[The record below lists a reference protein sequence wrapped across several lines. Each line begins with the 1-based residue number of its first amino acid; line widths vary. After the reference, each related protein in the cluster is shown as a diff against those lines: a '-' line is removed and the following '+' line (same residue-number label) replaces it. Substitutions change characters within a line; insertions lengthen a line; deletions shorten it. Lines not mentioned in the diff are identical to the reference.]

1 MRPAGKLIRTPR
13 ILKAEALRTSNSRGF
28 SAVEVPAE
36 ELMDNLTIFIAVTA
50 AAVVI
55 QAGILFAMY
64 LAVRQTTAR
73 TEALANEVRSK
84 VLPTVELAQSMLA
97 DLRPKVESIVN
108 NFNESSAMAKHQM
121 ERLDATVSDLLDRA
135 RLQVIRAD
143 ELVGRALDQ
152 VEETGDLV
160 NKTVVSPVR
169 QVSGILR
176 GLTAGLEFFFSGRR
190 KSRNGVEDEM
200 FI

>member
-1 MRPAGKLIRTPR
+1 
-13 ILKAEALRTSNSRGF
+13 
-28 SAVEVPAE
+28 
-36 ELMDNLTIFIAVTA
+36 MDTLTIFIAVTS

-55 QAGILFAMY
+55 QAVVLVVMY

-84 VLPTVELAQSMLA
+84 VLPTVELAQSMLL
-97 DLRPKVESIVN
+97 DLRPKVENIVN
-108 NFNESSAMAKHQM
+108 NFNDSSGLVRHQV
-121 ERLDATVSDLLDRA
+121 ERLDATVGDLLDRA
-135 RLQVIRAD
+135 RLQLIRAD
-143 ELVGRALDQ
+143 ELVGKALDQ

-160 NKTVVSPVR
+160 HKTVVSPVR
-169 QVSGILR
+169 QVSGVLQ

>member
-1 MRPAGKLIRTPR
+1 
-13 ILKAEALRTSNSRGF
+13 
-28 SAVEVPAE
+28 
-36 ELMDNLTIFIAVTA
+36 MDTLTIFIAVTS

-55 QAGILFAMY
+55 QAGILVAMY

-73 TEALANEVRSK
+73 TEALANEVRTK
-84 VLPTVELAQSMLA
+84 VLPTVELAQSMLV
-97 DLRPKVESIVN
+97 DLRPKVENIVN
-108 NFNESSAMAKHQM
+108 NFSESSNMARNQM
-121 ERLDATVSDLLDRA
+121 ARLDATMSDLLDRA

-143 ELVGRALDQ
+143 ELVGRALDR

-169 QVSGILR
+169 QVSGLLQ

-190 KSRNGVEDEM
+190 RSRDGAVQDEM

>member
-1 MRPAGKLIRTPR
+1 
-13 ILKAEALRTSNSRGF
+13 
-28 SAVEVPAE
+28 
-36 ELMDNLTIFIAVTA
+36 MDNLTIFIAVTS

-55 QAGILFAMY
+55 QAGILVAMY

-108 NFNESSAMAKHQM
+108 NFNESSVMARHQM
-121 ERLDATVSDLLDRA
+121 ERLDATMSDLLDRA

-143 ELVGRALDQ
+143 ELVGKALDR
-152 VEETGDLV
+152 VEETGELV
-160 NKTVVSPVR
+160 HKTVVSPVR
-169 QVSGILR
+169 QVSGVLQ

>member
-1 MRPAGKLIRTPR
+1 
-13 ILKAEALRTSNSRGF
+13 
-28 SAVEVPAE
+28 
-36 ELMDNLTIFIAVTA
+36 MDTLTIFIAVTS
-50 AAVVI
+50 AAVLI

-64 LAVRQTTAR
+64 LAVRQASAR
-73 TEALANEVRSK
+73 TEALASEVRSK
-84 VLPTVELAQSMLA
+84 VLPTVEMAQSMLE
-97 DLRPKVESIVN
+97 DLRPKVEGIVN
-108 NFNESSAMAKHQM
+108 NFNESSVMARNQM
-121 ERLDATVSDLLDRA
+121 ARLDATMSDLLDRA

-143 ELVGRALDQ
+143 ELVSKALDR

-169 QVSGILR
+169 QVSGLLQ

-190 KSRNGVEDEM
+190 RSRDGAVQDEM

>member
-1 MRPAGKLIRTPR
+1 
-13 ILKAEALRTSNSRGF
+13 
-28 SAVEVPAE
+28 
-36 ELMDNLTIFIAVTA
+36 MDTLTIFIAVTS

-55 QAGILFAMY
+55 QAGILVAMY

-73 TEALANEVRSK
+73 TQALASEVRTK
-84 VLPTVELAQSMLA
+84 VLPTVEMAQSMLA

-108 NFNESSAMAKHQM
+108 NFNESSVMVRNQMA
-121 ERLDATVSDLLDRA
+121 RFDATMSDLLDRA

-143 ELVGRALDQ
+143 ELVGHALDR

-169 QVSGILR
+169 QVSGLLQ

-190 KSRNGVEDEM
+190 RSRDRAVQDEM

>member
-1 MRPAGKLIRTPR
+1 
-13 ILKAEALRTSNSRGF
+13 
-28 SAVEVPAE
+28 
-36 ELMDNLTIFIAVTA
+36 MDNLTIFIAVTSV
-50 AAVVI
+50 AVVI

-64 LAVRQTTAR
+64 MAVRQTTAR

-84 VLPTVELAQSMLA
+84 VLPTVELAQSILT

-108 NFNESSAMAKHQM
+108 NFNESSVMARHQM
-121 ERLDATVSDLLDRA
+121 ERLDATMSDLLDRA

-143 ELVGRALDQ
+143 ELVGKALDR
-152 VEETGDLV
+152 VEETGELV
-160 NKTVVSPVR
+160 SKTVVSPVR
-169 QVSGILR
+169 QVSGVLQ

>member
-1 MRPAGKLIRTPR
+1 
-13 ILKAEALRTSNSRGF
+13 
-28 SAVEVPAE
+28 
-36 ELMDNLTIFIAVTA
+36 MDNLTIFIAVTS

-55 QAGILFAMY
+55 QAGILVAMY

-84 VLPTVELAQSMLA
+84 VLPTVEMVHSMVE
-97 DLRPKVESIVN
+97 DLRPKVEGIVN
-108 NFNESSAMAKHQM
+108 NFNESSVMARNQM
-121 ERLDATVSDLLDRA
+121 ARLDATMSDLLDRA

-143 ELVGRALDQ
+143 ELVGRALDR

-169 QVSGILR
+169 QVSGLLQ

-190 KSRNGVEDEM
+190 SSREGAVQDEM
-200 FI
+200 LI

>member
-1 MRPAGKLIRTPR
+1 
-13 ILKAEALRTSNSRGF
+13 
-28 SAVEVPAE
+28 
-36 ELMDNLTIFIAVTA
+36 MDNLTIFIAVTS

-55 QAGILFAMY
+55 QAGILVAMY

-73 TEALANEVRSK
+73 TEALASEVRSK

-97 DLRPKVESIVN
+97 DLRPKVESIVD
-108 NFNESSAMAKHQM
+108 NFNESSVMARHQM
-121 ERLDATVSDLLDRA
+121 ERLDATMSDLLDRA

-143 ELVGRALDQ
+143 ELVGKALDR
-152 VEETGDLV
+152 VEETGELV
-160 NKTVVSPVR
+160 SKTVVSPVR
-169 QVSGILR
+169 QVSGVLQ
-176 GLTAGLEFFFSGRR
+176 GLTAGLEFFFSGKR

>member
-1 MRPAGKLIRTPR
+1 
-13 ILKAEALRTSNSRGF
+13 
-28 SAVEVPAE
+28 
-36 ELMDNLTIFIAVTA
+36 MDTLTLFVAVTS

-55 QAGILFAMY
+55 QAVILVVMY

-73 TEALANEVRSK
+73 TEVLANEVRSK
-84 VLPTVELAQSMLA
+84 VLPTIELAQSMLL
-97 DLRPKVESIVN
+97 DLRPKVENIVN
-108 NFNESSAMAKHQM
+108 NFNDSSVLVRHQV
-121 ERLDATVSDLLDRA
+121 ERLDATMGDLLDRA

-143 ELVGRALDQ
+143 ELVGKALDQ

-160 NKTVVSPVR
+160 HKTVVSPVR
-169 QVSGILR
+169 QVSGVLQ